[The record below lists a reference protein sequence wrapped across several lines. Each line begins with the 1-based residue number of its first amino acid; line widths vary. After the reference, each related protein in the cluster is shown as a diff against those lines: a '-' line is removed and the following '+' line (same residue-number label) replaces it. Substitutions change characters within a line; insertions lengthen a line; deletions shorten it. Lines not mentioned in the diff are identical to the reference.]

1 MKLINHILN
10 FNLGSLR
17 IYMASQESTNYWLK
31 PTICSS
37 NFLTPIS
44 NRNFKRKIKSGKL
57 RTSLPQPTANSSG
70 SNVFQFPVDFFE
82 HCTLMNDIEFGGS
95 DILQIYN
102 VQQIKNRLNT
112 TGMYVANTK
121 PNGFTMEI
129 NNNDASMVMVGIR
142 VLLGN
147 QDIQRV
153 PSYIDVFGRQIH
165 VFLTRN
171 RWYDIP
177 FTREESLSAD
187 KKISIFFAASSDPNG
202 VTMVDSIKVYGKTK
216 DSFGWPDDANEVAD
230 YSNVQ
235 PSTSQFSDLEFSQ
248 PMLSLSPLD
257 RLLSWSLDVLDG
269 CFSLET
275 IPCEDGIEQRRA
287 AQEVA
292 TLLLTLPYQSSVQR
306 NIKSLL
312 FTLHKNKTEY
322 NNHRDEAMV
331 KYVLSKLNQANSN
344 DQLEGEL
351 FYRLITISKQIATE
365 RPLNLIHYSEFYK
378 NILKETQDQK
388 IQEPKPELKNIE
400 LITFDDHR
408 SQITDKSSDSSSEY
422 HSPASQLDLPIVPQR
437 SSSVT
442 FADEVNIRSINSD
455 DDFDSPTRSSSSCSF
470 IIYLTEIFWK
480 LYYLRPVN
488 PLLTSIEKSGLVH
501 VEETVQ
507 SLIEIIH
514 SFVMSDISNM
524 STACQLYLK
533 LLLCEDTAISFGA
546 KQSLAKVL
554 RPKTAKKKAI
564 ITPASG
570 TQTEIKE
577 KNLMPQQSA
586 RERHHR
592 GQQQRSEDNS
602 LEIFEPQEVGNL
614 MGQDI
619 PVDQQ
624 FEMIEALNN
633 DPDVVGGAVGALLVH
648 PDGGFSPLD
657 LGESF
662 YL

>member
-1 MKLINHILN
+1 M
-10 FNLGSLR
+10 
-17 IYMASQESTNYWLK
+17 
-31 PTICSS
+31 
-37 NFLTPIS
+37 
-44 NRNFKRKIKSGKL
+44 
-57 RTSLPQPTANSSG
+57 
-70 SNVFQFPVDFFE
+70 
-82 HCTLMNDIEFGGS
+82 
-95 DILQIYN
+95 
-102 VQQIKNRLNT
+102 
-112 TGMYVANTK
+112 
-121 PNGFTMEI
+121 
-129 NNNDASMVMVGIR
+129 
-142 VLLGN
+142 
-147 QDIQRV
+147 
-153 PSYIDVFGRQIH
+153 
-165 VFLTRN
+165 
-171 RWYDIP
+171 
-177 FTREESLSAD
+177 
-187 KKISIFFAASSDPNG
+187 
-202 VTMVDSIKVYGKTK
+202 
-216 DSFGWPDDANEVAD
+216 
-230 YSNVQ
+230 
-235 PSTSQFSDLEFSQ
+235 
-248 PMLSLSPLD
+248 
-257 RLLSWSLDVLDG
+257 
-269 CFSLET
+269 
-275 IPCEDGIEQRRA
+275 
-287 AQEVA
+287 
-292 TLLLTLPYQSSVQR
+292 
-306 NIKSLL
+306 
-312 FTLHKNKTEY
+312 
-322 NNHRDEAMV
+322 
-331 KYVLSKLNQANSN
+331 
-344 DQLEGEL
+344 
-351 FYRLITISKQIATE
+351 
-365 RPLNLIHYSEFYK
+365 
-378 NILKETQDQK
+378 
-388 IQEPKPELKNIE
+388 
-400 LITFDDHR
+400 ITFDDHR